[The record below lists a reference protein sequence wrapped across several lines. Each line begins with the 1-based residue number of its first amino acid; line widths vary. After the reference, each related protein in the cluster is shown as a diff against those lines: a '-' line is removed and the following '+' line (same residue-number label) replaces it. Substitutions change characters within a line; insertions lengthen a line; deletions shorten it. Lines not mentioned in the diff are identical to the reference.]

1 MEARA
6 DRLAVDEAFTAA
18 LSLMVRRHSRSVA
31 GGRRLGREL
40 APIRRARLLVDAN
53 YMQDL
58 TLDRLA
64 GAAGLSRFYFLRA
77 FRSEIGVT
85 PHAYRSEEHTS
96 ELQSLMRISYAVFCL
111 K

>member
-53 YMQDL
+53 YMQDM

-77 FRSEIGVT
+77 FRSELGVT
-85 PHAYRSEEHTS
+85 PHASPIGRASGKERA
-96 ELQSLMRISYAVFCL
+96 LQDV
-111 K
+111 

>member
-1 MEARA
+1 
-6 DRLAVDEAFTAA
+6 
-18 LSLMVRRHSRSVA
+18 MVRRHSRSVA

-85 PHAYRSEEHTS
+85 PHAYLTGRRIAAAKRLQIGRAHV
-96 ELQSLMRISYAVFCL
+96 ELQSLMSNSYAVF
-111 K
+111 